1 MLPLSTL
8 LATIDV
14 ADRRYWLGHCEGFH
28 VRSGGRRLGVV
39 ESVRYGSDPSL
50 PHTIHVSA
58 GIMHIRE
65 IAVPCADVE
74 RIDPPGRTIWVRTNP
89 PVRTRRRR
97 RVAAWLHRAGAR
109 PRAVSRATPR
119 GAQ

>member
-14 ADRRYWLGHCEGFH
+14 ADRRYWLGRCEGFH

-50 PHTIHVSA
+50 PHTIHICA
-58 GIMHIRE
+58 GIMHVRE
-65 IAVPCADVE
+65 IAIPCADVE
-74 RIDPPGRTIWVRTNP
+74 RIDPPGRTIWLRTNT

-97 RVAAWLHRAGAR
+97 RMAAWLHRAAGR
-109 PRAVSRATPR
+109 PSTLPRATTGS
-119 GAQ
+119 AQ